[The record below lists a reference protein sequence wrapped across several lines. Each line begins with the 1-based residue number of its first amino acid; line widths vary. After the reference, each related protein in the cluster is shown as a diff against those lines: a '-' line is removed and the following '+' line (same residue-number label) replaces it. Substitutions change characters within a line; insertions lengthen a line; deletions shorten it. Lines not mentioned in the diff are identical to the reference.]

1 VGHGIFHLV
10 GSPET
15 VAAKT
20 AANIRLLGLSRF
32 DLNYNIGHLSQA
44 HRAISIE
51 LYGREVITQV
61 RELLAEDPVQQVSAD
76 QRAAAANAAGS
87 RA

>member
-1 VGHGIFHLV
+1 MGHGLFHLV

-15 VAAKT
+15 IAAKT

-32 DLNYNIGHLSQA
+32 DLNYDIGHLSQA
-44 HRAISIE
+44 HRAMSIE
-51 LYGREVITQV
+51 LYGREVIPQV
-61 RELLAEDPVQQVSAD
+61 RELLAQDTVQPVSAD